1 VARVYYERLSD
12 ESAHYLGN
20 ESSRRREH
28 TAMILVF
35 DGGPLAT
42 PEGGADYARIREIV
56 EARLPEL
63 PRLRTKL
70 RRVPIDDHPVWVD
83 DQEFNLD
90 YHLRQSS
97 LPRPG
102 NHDQLC
108 RTAARIAATKLDR
121 SRPLWDCWVLEGL
134 EGLEGGRFA
143 LVLKMHKALAHLEGA
158 DLFRALLSA
167 DPDATTP
174 PAGRFLA
181 RPAPSPVEL
190 FASEVIGRWSPSR
203 RVVGRTLDLLTT
215 PGRAGRHV
223 RRRASDVLRVM
234 GYQLRPAGES
244 PFDGNLSPHRSFAV
258 QEVDLD
264 TIQTIR
270 QALGGTVH
278 DVVLT
283 VLSGALR
290 RFVDELR
297 VSPTSVDLRGVT
309 PILDASGEEAHPWV
323 LELPIWEPTGEG
335 RQEILSEQTRRIR
348 SESDAAGADT
358 LATGDQWNAARLF
371 AIGARALKHIDTGQ
385 IAILQSPGAQ
395 RPLYLDGAKL
405 VECYGIL
412 PLQDSSGL
420 GITVLSY
427 GDGLFFAFN
436 CDPGIVDDVRR
447 LRDAV
452 DSEVAELLG
461 VAAVREPALRAVGTA

>member
-1 VARVYYERLSD
+1 MARVYYERLSD
-12 ESAHYLGN
+12 ESTHHLDN

-35 DGGPLAT
+35 EGGPFAT
-42 PEGGADYARIREIV
+42 QEGGADYAKIRRIV

-70 RRVPIDDHPVWVD
+70 RRVPVENHPVWVD

-108 RTAARIAATKLDR
+108 RTAARIAATRLDR
-121 SRPLWDCWVLEGL
+121 SRPLWDCWVIEGV
-134 EGLEGGRFA
+134 EGGRFA
-143 LVLKMHKALAHLEGA
+143 LVLKMHKALASLEGA
-158 DLFRALLSA
+158 DLFRALLST
-167 DPDATTP
+167 DPASMAPPPGRCAT
-174 PAGRFLA
+174 

-190 FASEVIGRWSPSR
+190 FTSEVIRRWSPSR
-203 RVVGRTLDLLTT
+203 RAIARAVDFVRT
-215 PGRAGRHV
+215 PGRAGRQV
-223 RRRASDVLRVM
+223 RRRAVEVLKVM

-244 PFDGNLSPHRSFAV
+244 PFDGNLSPHRAFAV
-258 QEVDLD
+258 QEVDLGSV
-264 TIQTIR
+264 QTIR
-270 QALGGTVH
+270 QSLGGTVH
-278 DVVLT
+278 DAVLT
-283 VLSGALR
+283 ILTGALR
-290 RFVDELR
+290 RFVQDLR

-309 PILDASGEEAHPWV
+309 PILATSGDEARPFII
-323 LELPIWEPTGEG
+323 ELPVWEPTGEG
-335 RQEILSEQTRRIR
+335 RQEILAEQTRRIR
-348 SESDAAGADT
+348 SETDVAGAEEIAAD
-358 LATGDQWNAARLF
+358 DSWNAARLF
-371 AIGARALKHIDTGQ
+371 SIGARALKHIENGQ
-385 IAILQSPGAQ
+385 LAILQSPGPRQ
-395 RPLYLDGAKL
+395 PLYLEGARL

-420 GITVLSY
+420 GVTVLSY
-427 GDGLFFAFN
+427 AGSLFFAFN
-436 CDPGIVDDVRR
+436 ADPHIVDDVGR

-461 VAAVREPALRAVGTA
+461 VAAARGPALRAVGTV

>member
-1 VARVYYERLSD
+1 MARVYYERLSD
-12 ESAHYLGN
+12 ESAHYIDN

-35 DGGPLAT
+35 EGGPLAT
-42 PEGGADYARIREIV
+42 PEGGADYAKIREIV

-70 RRVPIDDHPVWVD
+70 RRVPIEHHPVWVD

-108 RTAARIAATKLDR
+108 RTAARIAATRLDR
-121 SRPLWDCWVLEGL
+121 SRPLWDCWVIEGV
-134 EGLEGGRFA
+134 EGGRFA
-143 LVLKMHKALAHLEGA
+143 LVLKMHKALSSLEGA
-158 DLFRALLSA
+158 DLFRALLST
-167 DPDATTP
+167 DPEATA
-174 PAGRFLA
+174 PAPGRFA
-181 RPAPSPVEL
+181 TRPAPSPVEL
-190 FASEVIGRWSPSR
+190 FTSEVIRRWSPSR
-203 RVVGRTLDLLTT
+203 KAIARAVDFVAT
-215 PGRAGRHV
+215 PGRAGRQV
-223 RRRASDVLRVM
+223 RRRAAEVLKVM

-258 QEVDLD
+258 QEVDLGSV
-264 TIQTIR
+264 QTIR
-270 QALGGTVH
+270 QSLGGTVH

-283 VLSGALR
+283 ILTGALR
-290 RFVDELR
+290 RFVEDLR
-297 VSPTSVDLRGVT
+297 VSPTAIDLRGVT
-309 PILDASGEEAHPWV
+309 PILAASGDEARPWIV
-323 LELPIWEPTGEG
+323 ELPVWEPTCEG
-335 RQEILSEQTRRIR
+335 RQEILAEQTRRIR
-348 SESDAAGADT
+348 AESDAAGAEV
-358 LATGDQWNAARLF
+358 LASDDQWNAARLF
-371 AIGARALKHIDTGQ
+371 SIGARALNHIQHGQ
-385 IAILQSPGAQ
+385 LAILQSPGPQ
-395 RPLYLDGAKL
+395 QPLYLEGARL
-405 VECYGIL
+405 AECYGIL

-427 GDGLFFAFN
+427 AGSLFFAFN
-436 CDPGIVDDVRR
+436 GDPHIVDDVGR

-461 VAAVREPALRAVGTA
+461 VAAARGPALRAVGNV

>member
-1 VARVYYERLSD
+1 MARVYYERLSD
-12 ESAHYLGN
+12 ESAHYLDN
-20 ESSRRREH
+20 ENSRRREH

-35 DGGPLAT
+35 ESGPLAT

-70 RRVPIDDHPVWVD
+70 RRVPIENHPVWVD

-121 SRPLWDCWVLEGL
+121 SRPLWDCWVLEGV
-134 EGLEGGRFA
+134 EGGRFA

-167 DPDATTP
+167 DSGAVTP
-174 PAGRFLA
+174 PAGRALV

-203 RVVGRTLDLLTT
+203 RVISRAVELLTT
-215 PGRAGRHV
+215 PGRAGRQV

-270 QALGGTVH
+270 RSLGGTVH

-297 VSPTSVDLRGVT
+297 VSPASVDLRGVT
-309 PILDASGEEAHPWV
+309 PILDASGEEAQPWV
-323 LELPIWEPTGEG
+323 LELPIWEPTGVG

-358 LATGDQWNAARLF
+358 LAAGDQWNAARLF

-427 GDGLFFAFN
+427 GGALFFAFN
-436 CDPGIVDDVRR
+436 CDPDIVADVRR

-461 VAAVREPALRAVGTA
+461 VAAASGPALRAVGTA